1 MTDSPDLDAVRAV
14 MAAEEPVDLPEGL
27 SPVPA
32 ADGVPPGRD
41 PHDPGPCPEAG
52 RMGGDLPPAPP
63 GSDDTPPP
71 EARCAGLPLNDH
83 GNGQRFAI
91 HFGNDALWVPRVG
104 WFTWDGRRWRK
115 DPDEIE
121 VRRLAQQLGA
131 LIALEIPHLVLEDWQ
146 MQVLA
151 RAREL
156 RDAFKAAEA
165 RADGDSAEADAARAE
180 MEALRPK
187 LAQLAGIEKFMAA
200 LRKDH
205 RGFARTS
212 GNTTRIDATLK
223 EGGIGLARAFEALD
237 ADPLAVACEN
247 GVLRFRVDPGDP
259 SEGMS
264 PMSDVQLV
272 PHERDQLITKI
283 MPVAYDPG
291 ASAPQFQI
299 FLRRIQPDPD
309 LRGFL
314 QRWFG
319 LSLTALTGEQKLV
332 FLHGMGA
339 NGKSVLV
346 DLMARMMGEYSST
359 AKIESLTGKNRR
371 GGGDAT
377 PDLVPLMGARMVRA
391 SEPEEGER
399 LQEGIIKELTGGE
412 PILIRALHSDFIETR
427 PVFKLTISGNHKPE
441 IRGQDDGIWRR
452 VLLVPFDVQIPKEER
467 DKHLGEKLWAE
478 RSGILNWMVEGL
490 LSYLEGGLRE
500 PAAVMDATAEYREE
514 SDPLGHFLMDACV
527 VTGDAGDS
535 EMARDLVMAFNFW
548 MDERG
553 AGQWKDR
560 TISLQ
565 LKDKMR
571 RWVSPRTGQKFIE
584 RKSNGVMRYDG
595 IRFNDTF
602 GARFRDA
609 PKDHQ
614 GRPVVGVRRPADAD
628 R

>member
-1 MTDSPDLDAVRAV
+1 MSEPDNMGPDRASEI
-14 MAAEEPVDLPEGL
+14 MAREEPVDLPEGL
-27 SPVPA
+27 APPADADRPCADQDFDGWVP
-32 ADGVPPGRD
+32 DD
-41 PHDPGPCPEAG
+41 
-52 RMGGDLPPAPP
+52 MPPAPP
-63 GSDDTPPP
+63 DHGDQEPPR
-71 EARCAGLPLNDH
+71 EARCAALPLNDH
-83 GNGQRFAI
+83 GNGQRFAV
-91 HFGNDALWVPRVG
+91 HFGADAMWVPRVG
-104 WFTWDGRRWRK
+104 WFTWDGKRWRK

-121 VRRLAQQLGA
+121 VRRLAQRLGS

-146 MQVLA
+146 MQILA
-151 RAREL
+151 RKREL
-156 RDAFKAAEA
+156 TAAWDAAETRA
-165 RADGDSAEADAARAE
+165 RGDGPEADTARAE
-180 MEALRPK
+180 LDALRPK
-187 LAQLAGIEKFMAA
+187 MAQLTGIEKFMAA

-223 EGGIGLARAFEALD
+223 EGGVGLATAFEALD
-237 ADPLAVACEN
+237 ADPLSVACEN
-247 GVLRFRVDPGDP
+247 GVLRFAIDPGDP
-259 SEGMS
+259 AEGMT
-264 PMSDVQLV
+264 PMSSVDLV
-272 PHERDQLITKI
+272 PHARDQLITKI
-283 MPVAYDPG
+283 MPVEYDP
-291 ASAPQFQI
+291 AATAPLFQM
-299 FLRRIQPDPD
+299 FLRRIQPDAD
-309 LRGFL
+309 MREFL

-346 DLMARMMGEYSST
+346 DLMARLMGDYSST

-412 PILIRALHSDFIETR
+412 PILIRALHSDFIEVR
-427 PVFKLTISGNHKPE
+427 PIFKLTISGNHKPE

-467 DKHLGEKLWAE
+467 DKGLGEKLWAE

-500 PAAVMDATAEYREE
+500 PAAVLDATEEYREE

-527 VTGDAGDS
+527 VTGEAADS
-535 EMARDLVMAFNFW
+535 ELARDLVQAFNFW

-571 RWVSPRTGQKFIE
+571 RWVSPRTGQKFTE

-595 IRFNDTF
+595 IRLNDTF
-602 GARFRDA
+602 GVRFREA
-609 PKDHQ
+609 PRDHQ
-614 GRPVVGVRRPADAD
+614 GRPIVGARRSGDAD
-628 R
+628 Q